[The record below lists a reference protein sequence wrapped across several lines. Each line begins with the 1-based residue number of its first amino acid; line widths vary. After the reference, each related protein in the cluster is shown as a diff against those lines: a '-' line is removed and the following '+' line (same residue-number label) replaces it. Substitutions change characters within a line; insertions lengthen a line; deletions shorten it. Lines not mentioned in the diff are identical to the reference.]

1 MTYYT
6 IALLAQLGIGLIA
19 IGLIVRHYNPI
30 PKRGATKASKKQ
42 IRAHQDKREAYV
54 LRNGGLPVDMRRVAK

>member
-1 MTYYT
+1 MTYYS

-19 IGLIVRHYNPI
+19 IGLIVRHYNPT

-42 IRAHQDKREAYV
+42 IGAHQDKRASYM
-54 LRNGGLPVDMRRVAK
+54 LRHGGLPVEMRRV